1 MEKNVIISNLVK
13 KGGIVIKDLKVK
25 NVNVTVKENYTRVAL
40 TLDKEVDGYTS
51 EDGVTFEKGKT
62 NVIFLSLYSISS
74 ILKDDED
81 TAFAASYAVEHINTV
96 KVLLS
101 GANIS
106 IIQEQVEEGE
116 DYVNPWSENSEPV
129 KFDHSTIINHLTDIK
144 LGKFG
149 EKALEAIFNKMLDS
163 TI

>member
-1 MEKNVIISNLVK
+1 MEKNQVISNLVK
-13 KGGIVIKDLKVK
+13 NGGVVLKDLKVK

-62 NVIFLSLYSISS
+62 NVIFLSLFSISS
-74 ILKDDED
+74 ILKDNED

-106 IIQEQVEEGE
+106 IIQESVAEGQE
-116 DYVNPWSENSEPV
+116 YINPWSDNAEPTV
-129 KFDHSTIINHLTDIK
+129 FDHATIINHLTDIK